1 MGRGRAR
8 GAINVNRSDSDS
20 ALTGLW
26 EFAHLLVSDGRYER
40 SERLEILARLIPPQT
55 RRTTV
60 RFMFMLGLSVTIAVM
75 GLVADSV
82 AVVIGAMLIAPLMTP
97 IMSFSAAVGLG
108 LTRRAAQAAVLV
120 AIGSAASVAFAFLLS
135 RLLPEV
141 QLGSEILSRTSPDI
155 RDLVVAVA
163 AGAAGAYATAREDVS
178 AALPGVAVAVAL
190 VPPLAVTGILVE
202 TGNTGLAR
210 GSGLLYLTNL
220 FAIALSAL
228 LVFLVT
234 GVIPTIRMCFA
245 DRRVG
250 LTVLA
255 IGVVTVMIAIPLTSR
270 SIDAASNSR
279 EQSALTAE
287 VSAWLA
293 DTDLQLNGVDRDGSV
308 VAVDLTGLDE
318 PPPAYALAT
327 RLVGLIG
334 ADVEVTVRW
343 DQRTQ
348 GSARADTPPVADPVD
363 TAETVISGWVE
374 ELIAEGYSFE
384 LLEVTVEDGAVDA
397 VLSGPYAPPTSRTL
411 PDAVADAL
419 GTEVSLNIRW
429 IQEFDP
435 SVAGEL
441 PEVRLERL
449 VAAWV
454 GRRPGIIVLQT
465 TITSLDRPVISI
477 DLACDTPPLGID
489 PLRQVLQAA
498 FGDGASITIR
508 TVPISVLVD
517 DPEQPEAPPLS

>member
-1 MGRGRAR
+1 MSRTNADGTP
-8 GAINVNRSDSDS
+8 I
-20 ALTGLW
+20 GLRDLG
-26 EFAHLLVSDGRYER
+26 HLLVSDGRFER

-55 RRTTV
+55 RRTTT

-75 GLVADSV
+75 GLAANSV

-108 LTRRAAQAAVLV
+108 LTRRAAQAATLV
-120 AIGSAASVAFAFLLS
+120 ALGSVGSVAFSVLLS
-135 RLLPEV
+135 GLLPDV

-190 VPPLAVTGILVE
+190 VPPLSVTGILLE
-202 TGNTGLAR
+202 TGNTALAR

-220 FAIALSAL
+220 FAIALSGL
-228 LVFLVT
+228 LVFLLT

-255 IGVVTVMIAIPLTSR
+255 IGAVTVAIAIPLATR
-270 SIDAASNSR
+270 SIEAASSSR

-293 DTDLQLNGVDRDGSV
+293 ETDLQINGVERDGSAV
-308 VAVDLTGLDE
+308 TVDLTGLDE
-318 PPPAYALAT
+318 PPPAYTLAT
-327 RLVGLIG
+327 KLVGLVG
-334 ADVEVTVRW
+334 AEAEVIVRW

-348 GSARADTPPVADPVD
+348 GSARADTPPVADPTD
-363 TAETVISGWVE
+363 TARAVIADWVASLVE
-374 ELIAEGYSFE
+374 EGYVFE
-384 LLEVTVEDGAVDA
+384 LLEVTVEAGSVDA
-397 VLSGPYAPPTSRTL
+397 VMSGPYAPPTSRTL
-411 PDAVADAL
+411 PDDVANAL

-449 VAAWV
+449 VDSWI
-454 GRRPGIIVLQT
+454 GRRPGIIALQT
-465 TITSLDRPVISI
+465 AITVGESPTITI
-477 DLACDTPPLGID
+477 DVATDADPLGVD
-489 PLRQVLQAA
+489 VLRELLHDA
-498 FGDGASITIR
+498 FGTDSAITIR
-508 TVPISVLVD
+508 TVPITVLEGD
-517 DPEQPEAPPLS
+517 LELLPAPALS